1 MEKKYQVFISSTFRD
16 LKTARLK
23 VRDAILSIYHFPV
36 GMEMFGAADE
46 DQWQIIK
53 KDIDESDYYVLIIG
67 KCFGSEVPGEG
78 ISYTQKEFRY
88 AVNKG
93 IPVLAF
99 LMNDDATV
107 APTFQETEK
116 DRIKKL
122 KDFKTEVCEHRT
134 VDWWSNPDEL
144 AGKVIAAL
152 TRQMARKPRTGWVRA
167 SEFDIEK
174 SHAEFLELTEKV
186 RALEEEN
193 VTLREKTGDKRE
205 PKLAIET
212 LSPVVIST
220 TDPEPV
226 PDLNSWY
233 RKLGKEDAE
242 KLNITMASLS
252 RYNRGLPSDL
262 EIAEL
267 SDDLQTRAE
276 IMAGF
281 SWLDLIIRNN
291 GTSRATDITID
302 IEVPEG
308 LRIYETLD
316 LPMLTELQLPKHEI
330 RGKEIHLEGIRAR
343 EAREEL
349 PERLISLQGING
361 WDISENKAEITI
373 DEIRHYS
380 AKRCIEF
387 FIVGNEVG
395 TYTLK
400 CSIMCSEYTEPHIQE
415 ITVEVVKKPV

>member
-88 AVNKG
+88 AVSQG

-99 LMNDDATV
+99 LMKDEAPV
-107 APTFQETEK
+107 KPTFQETEK

-122 KDFKTEVCEHRT
+122 KDFRTEVCDHRT

-152 TRQMARKPRTGWVRA
+152 TRQMARKPRIGWVRA
-167 SEFDIEK
+167 SEFSIEK

-193 VTLREKTGDKRE
+193 ASLREKTGDKRE
-205 PKLAIET
+205 PKLVIET
-212 LSPVVIST
+212 LSPVVINA
-220 TDPEPV
+220 TDPEQT
-226 PDLNSWY
+226 PDLKNWY

-242 KLNITMASLS
+242 RLNVSVSTLT
-252 RYNRGLPSDL
+252 RYNRNLPSES
-262 EIAEL
+262 EIEEL
-267 SDDLQTRAE
+267 SEDLQTRAK

-308 LRIYETLD
+308 LSIYETLD

-330 RGKEIHLEGIRAR
+330 RGKEIYLEGLRAR
-343 EAREEL
+343 EAGEEF

-387 FIVGNEVG
+387 FVVGNEVG

-400 CSIMCSEYTEPHIQE
+400 CSIMCAEYTEPSIQE
-415 ITVEVVKKPV
+415 LTVEVVKKPV